1 MNAMRVLSYIDL
13 VARTGSIRRAAE
25 RLHIS
30 STAVNRAILALERE
44 LGVQLFERRQNGVR
58 LSSAGEAYVLFA
70 RQTLGGLDRVRSEM
84 EDLRGIRRGR
94 VSIATIQSVAGTL
107 LPQAIAAFQLNHPGV
122 VFEVA
127 VLGNDA
133 ILEALETDAVE
144 LGIAFNPPP
153 HPGTSAL
160 ASLEQS
166 LCVVMAETHPLAGR
180 KTLRLHEC
188 IDHKLALAD
197 SSRIGRQLM
206 DGMLRRAGFRGAP
219 ALVSDS
225 FELLAAWCRAG
236 TGLCF
241 QIGVGVPQGTGLV
254 SVPLDERG
262 APGPLVVLAR
272 RGRALT
278 LQAGSFADALA
289 GLLKGQHANGPGN
302 PDR

>member
-1 MNAMRVLSYIDL
+1 MNAMRVLSYIDM

-70 RQTLGGLDRVRSEM
+70 RQTLGGLDRVRSQM

-107 LPQAIAAFQLNHPGV
+107 LPQAIAAFQVNHPGV

-133 ILEALETDAVE
+133 ILEALETDTVE

-166 LCVVMAETHPLAGR
+166 LCVVMAETHPLASR
-180 KTLRLHEC
+180 ATLRLHEC
-188 IDHKLALAD
+188 TDYKLALAD
-197 SSRIGRQLM
+197 NSRVGRQLM
-206 DGMLRRAGFRGAP
+206 DGMLRRAGFRGSP

-225 FELLAAWCRAG
+225 FELLAAWCREG

-241 QIGVGVPQGTGLV
+241 QIGVGVPRGTGLV

-278 LQAGSFADALA
+278 LQASSFADALT
-289 GLLKGQHANGPGN
+289 GLLKGQHATGPGR
-302 PDR
+302 PGR

>member
-1 MNAMRVLSYIDL
+1 MNALRVLTYIDL

-44 LGVQLFERRQNGVR
+44 LGAQLFERRQNGVR

-70 RQTLGGLDRVRSEM
+70 RQTLGGLERVRSEM

-94 VSIATIQSVAGTL
+94 IAIAAIQSVAGTL
-107 LPQAIAAFQLNHPGV
+107 LAQAIAAFQARYPGV

-133 ILEALETDAVE
+133 ILEALESDTVE

-153 HPGTSAL
+153 HAGTTTL
-160 ASLEQS
+160 AILEQS
-166 LCVVMAETHPLAGR
+166 LCVVMADAHPLSGR
-180 KTLRLHEC
+180 TSLRLHEC
-188 IDHKLALAD
+188 LEYRLALAD

-206 DGMLRRAGFRGAP
+206 DTMLRRAGFRGAP

-254 SVPLDERG
+254 AVPLQEPG
-262 APGPLVVLAR
+262 APGPLVVLAH
-272 RGRALT
+272 RGRVLT
-278 LQAGSFADALA
+278 RQASAFADALVS
-289 GLLKGQHANGPGN
+289 LLHEQPAPSLRT
-302 PDR
+302 PTP